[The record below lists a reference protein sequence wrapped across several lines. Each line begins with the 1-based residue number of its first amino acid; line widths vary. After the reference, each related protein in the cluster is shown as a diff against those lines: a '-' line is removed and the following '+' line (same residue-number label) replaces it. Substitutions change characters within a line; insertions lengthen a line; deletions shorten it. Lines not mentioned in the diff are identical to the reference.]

1 MPKVRLHLDADT
13 SRKSVYKALL
23 ELGHDVTRTPAD
35 WIAFD
40 ADDERQLLAS
50 ITQNRC
56 LFTFNIGD
64 FTGLARVHPHH
75 RGILFAAQK
84 SWSAADLIRALDRFL
99 SEMDASDVEG
109 RILWLNRWRS

>member
-1 MPKVRLHLDADT
+1 MPRVRLHLDADT

-23 ELGHDVTRTPAD
+23 ERGHDVTRTPAD

-40 ADDERQLLAS
+40 ADDEKQLLAA
-50 ITQNRC
+50 IGQNRC

-64 FTGLARVHPHH
+64 FTALSRIHPHH

-84 SWSAADLIRALDRFL
+84 SWPVADLIRALDRFL
-99 SEMDASDVEG
+99 SEAEASDVEG
-109 RILWLNRWRS
+109 RLLWLNHWKS

>member
-1 MPKVRLHLDADT
+1 MPEVRLHLDADT

-23 ELGHDVTRTPAD
+23 ERGHDVTRTPAD

-40 ADDERQLLAS
+40 ADDERQLLAA
-50 ITQNRC
+50 IAQNRC
-56 LFTFNIGD
+56 LFTFNIAD
-64 FTGLARVHPHH
+64 FTNLARAHPHH

-84 SWSAADLIRALDRFL
+84 SWSVTDLIRALDRFL
-99 SEMDASDVEG
+99 SEEDASDVEG

>member
-23 ELGHDVTRTPAD
+23 EQGHDVTRTPAD

-56 LFTFNIGD
+56 LFTFNIAD
-64 FTGLARVHPHH
+64 FTRLSGIHSHH

-84 SWSAADLIRALDRFL
+84 SWTVADLIRALDRFL
-99 SEMDASDVEG
+99 SEMDSSEVEG
-109 RILWLNRWRS
+109 QVLWLNRWRS